1 MVTAIIIRMM
11 AIADF
16 AMNGI
21 EDFVL
26 VTTCDLSV
34 EACAANAVLSSS
46 IREDS
51 DFSFSDWERWSP
63 YILKDDGLP
72 WREFDGLP

>member
-1 MVTAIIIRMM
+1 MVAAIMIRMM
-11 AIADF
+11 AIASF

-26 VTTCDLSV
+26 VTDCDLSA
-34 EACAANAVLSSS
+34 EDCAANTVLSSS
-46 IREDS
+46 SREDS

-72 WREFDGLP
+72 